1 MIDRNP
7 LTSGQHMAMP
17 KRRLTAVAGVVLATM
32 LSACGGGSS
41 DNSSNNSFGPSDDP
55 TASIVTYTVTGSL
68 TNKAM
73 VTYKTSGGATFQ
85 STVTLPWS
93 YFSSFNKGDFLYVSA
108 QNQSSS
114 GTVMTEI
121 TGSVGTLAY
130 AGSSGPYGIATAS
143 KSCCKK

>member
-1 MIDRNP
+1 MTDEIQRGAGP
-7 LTSGQHMAMP
+7 HKTMAM
-17 KRRLTAVAGVVLATM
+17 RRLTVATALVLASM
-32 LSACGGGSS
+32 ISACGGGSS
-41 DNSSNNSFGPSDDP
+41 DNSSNNSLGPADDP
-55 TASIVTYTVTGSL
+55 TASIITYTVTGSV
-68 TNKAM
+68 TDKAM
-73 VTYKTSGGATFQ
+73 VTYKTSSGATIQ
-85 STVTLPWS
+85 STVALPWS

-114 GTVMTEI
+114 GTVITEI